1 MSQDPLASPM
11 SDVLLT
17 EEIPCDNNDG
27 VIAKV
32 IINRPNKL
40 NSLNQEV
47 MAELKNMCAWAESND
62 KVRCVIITGAKPLSP
77 PEGKRQKPN
86 AFVAGA
92 DITEF
97 VGKKSDDIRAL
108 FKDNGWEA
116 IWNLSKPTI
125 AMIDGFALGGG
136 LEVACSC
143 DMRVASERSVFGTP
157 EIKLGLMPGGGG
169 TQRLVDLIGL
179 GKTMEMVL
187 SGENISAQEALD
199 IGLVNHVVNPED
211 LEEKT
216 MAIAQSIASKSTHT
230 LKVAKQ
236 TIRQSLESSLSEG
249 VAFEAEEFATL
260 FDSED
265 KEIGVQA
272 FLNRSTP
279 EWKHR

>member
-1 MSQDPLASPM
+1 MNQNPLASTM
-11 SDVLLT
+11 SDVLTT
-17 EEIPCDNNDG
+17 EEIPCDGNEG
-27 VIAKV
+27 AIAMV
-32 IINRPNKL
+32 TINRPNKL

-47 MAELKNMCAWAESND
+47 MNEIKKMCSWAESNE
-62 KVRCVIITGAKPLSP
+62 KIRCVIITGAKPLPP

-97 VGKKSDDIRAL
+97 IGQKGDDIRAL

-125 AMIDGFALGGG
+125 AMIDGFTLGGG

-169 TQRLVDLIGL
+169 TQRLVNLIGL

-187 SGENISAQEALD
+187 SGENISAQEALE
-199 IGLVNHVVNPED
+199 IGLVNHVVNPD
-211 LEEKT
+211 LLEEKT
-216 MAIAQSIASKSTHT
+216 MAIAQSIASKSMHA
-230 LKVAKQ
+230 LKVAKN
-236 TIRQSLESSLSEG
+236 TIRQSLENPLSVG
-249 VAFEAEEFATL
+249 VAFEAEEFASL

-272 FLNRSTP
+272 FLNRSVP